1 MKKAKVIVT
10 RTTAELAAALKLS
23 SADAVEMDIRR
34 RLNDKL
40 IEAVSRSGLT
50 HAQVAKAADT
60 SRARLTAVL
69 NRNTAHVSTGLMLRI
84 LASLG
89 YSAKITFTRTS
100 RAA

>member
-1 MKKAKVIVT
+1 MKKIKPIVT
-10 RTTAELAAALKLS
+10 RTAAELAAALNLS
-23 SADAVEMDIRR
+23 PADAAEMDLRR

-50 HAQVAKAADT
+50 HVQVAKAAGT

-69 NRNTAHVSTGLMLRI
+69 NRNTSHVSTGLMLRI